1 MISVSRVSKSY
12 GSGPTAVRALDDVS
26 EGSDSAYY
34 NVLAVKAEMKDD
46 PRVQKLYK
54 ILTSQDMKDFLQTK
68 YKGLVIPAS

>member
-1 MISVSRVSKSY
+1 MFGF
-12 GSGPTAVRALDDVS
+12 GSLAFALPAGMSTDRQLLV
-26 EGSDSAYY
+26 EGKDSAYY

-54 ILTSQDMKDFLQTK
+54 ILTSQDMKDFLREK